1 MQCMVCT
8 VGHGFVLC
16 FTQREKENA
25 EKKQREE
32 IERLNDNDEVIIEVH
47 TATHSYCALI
57 RKFHMFYITFW

>member
-47 TATHSYCALI
+47 IVHIQLPI
-57 RKFHMFYITFW
+57 HIVL